1 MFQFNFISFLE
12 NEFTTNNLQRNKM
25 TIIVIY
31 MKNKAK
37 PCCDDPTEGLTVSE
51 TFASVNK
58 TCVSRL

>member
-1 MFQFNFISFLE
+1 
-12 NEFTTNNLQRNKM
+12 
-25 TIIVIY
+25 

-37 PCCDDPTEGLTVSE
+37 PCCDDPTEDLTVSE